1 MDDRALISVLGS
13 VTVVALVI
21 TDVGVNVL
29 VVLIVGVAIV
39 AIHGTF
45 IGDEDLFVN
54 QEGADAFIL
63 VWTLLAE
70 TSGGFADLELEFDE
84 SILFVSVFLCC
95 KVTRMWYKSGED
107 WEVAA
112 GAAEVAVSFNEV
124 TVSEFLVMTMVG
136 LLFKL

>member
-84 SILFVSVFLCC
+84 SIL
-95 KVTRMWYKSGED
+95 YKSGED

>member
-54 QEGADAFIL
+54 QEGADAFCACNVEMRMLRISLALRKIIIALKLPFQLLQKIL
-63 VWTLLAE
+63 SGE
-70 TSGGFADLELEFDE
+70 CTSQEKIGRLQLELQKLQFHLMKLQFQ
-84 SILFVSVFLCC
+84 SFL
-95 KVTRMWYKSGED
+95 
-107 WEVAA
+107 
-112 GAAEVAVSFNEV
+112 
-124 TVSEFLVMTMVG
+124 
-136 LLFKL
+136 